1 MKFRSPTETP
11 IHVALTTG
19 HTAVIPQEG
28 VELAPMFHREAISR
42 GAIPG
47 SLTNEEALLLSGNSA
62 ANTLASN
69 TPPPGF
75 DRNAEIRKVIESM
88 LAGSNEGDFNND
100 GKPSMAVVNK
110 LLGFQASRS
119 EVDAVWTAMEI
130 EDAGNQQ

>member
-62 ANTLASN
+62 ASMLAAN
-69 TPPPGF
+69 TPPQGF
-75 DRNAEIRKVIESM
+75 DRNAEIRKAIEAM
-88 LAGSNEGDFNND
+88 LAGSNEGDFNSD
-100 GKPSMAVVNK
+100 GKPNLGSVNK
-110 LLGFQASRS
+110 LIGFQASRS